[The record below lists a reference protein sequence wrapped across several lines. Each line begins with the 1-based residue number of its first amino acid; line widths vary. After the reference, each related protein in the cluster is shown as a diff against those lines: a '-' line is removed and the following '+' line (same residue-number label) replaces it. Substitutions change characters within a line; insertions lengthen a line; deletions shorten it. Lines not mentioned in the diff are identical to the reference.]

1 MMGKNSTTSQLDFL
15 LIEEVSNEAAESISG
30 GQTLT
35 LEGAQALE
43 FGLFDGLT
51 MPFDALT
58 AMIGSISGLA
68 GALGVTLP
76 ALPMPDLSGILSSIP
91 APPDPSTLIPPEYN
105 G

>member
-15 LIEEVSNEAAESISG
+15 LLEEVSNEAAESISG
-30 GQTLT
+30 GKTLT

-43 FGLFDGLT
+43 FGLFDMFT

-68 GALGVTLP
+68 GALGLTLP
-76 ALPMPDLSGILSSIP
+76 ALPTPDLSAITSSLP
-91 APPDPSTLIPPEYN
+91 DLPDPETILPS
-105 G
+105 